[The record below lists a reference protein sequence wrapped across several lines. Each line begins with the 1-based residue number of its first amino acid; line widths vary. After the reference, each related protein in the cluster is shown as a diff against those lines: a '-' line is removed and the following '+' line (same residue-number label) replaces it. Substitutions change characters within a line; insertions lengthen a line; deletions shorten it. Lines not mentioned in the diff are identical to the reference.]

1 MIRLFLD
8 TETNGLPRGNKPPNE
23 YPEIYP
29 LEIAAVMEDSR
40 WPQRRQYLV
49 GLLNWGAI
57 DEWPEIDPGAA
68 AVNGISKEM
77 LLSGLHP
84 QYTYYN
90 LMQMIASSDEIV
102 GHNLE
107 FDWKIV
113 QIWGAKLSPNEL
125 SVPGKGRYCTML
137 SGVELARLPS
147 PRGGYKWPKLQE
159 LYQHLFSQQ
168 FEGAHGAM
176 ADCMAMRK
184 CYLEMTRLGIPSTL
198 GPFGG

>member
-8 TETNGLPRGNKPPNE
+8 TETNGLPRGNKPPTE
-23 YPEIYP
+23 YPGIFP

-49 GLLNWGAI
+49 GMI
-57 DEWPEIDPGAA
+57 DWETCGFEVSVPEEVTKI
-68 AVNGISKEM
+68 NGITAEM
-77 LLSGLHP
+77 LRTGIPANSAFNSLKA
-84 QYTYYN
+84 
-90 LMQMIASSDEIV
+90 MILAADEVIC
-102 GHNLE
+102 HNIE
-107 FDWKIV
+107 FDWKVI
-113 QIWGAKLSPNEL
+113 QIWDAKFDGTL
-125 SVPGKGRYCTML
+125 SVPGKERYCTML
-137 SGVELARLPS
+137 SGVELARLPAA
-147 PRGGYKWPKLQE
+147 RGGYKGPKLQE